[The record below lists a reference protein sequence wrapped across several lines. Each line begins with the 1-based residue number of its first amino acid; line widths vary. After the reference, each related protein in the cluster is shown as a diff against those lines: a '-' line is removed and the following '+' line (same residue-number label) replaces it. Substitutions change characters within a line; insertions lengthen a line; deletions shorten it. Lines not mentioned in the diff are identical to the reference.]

1 MIFVHYLVVRN
12 NRIKNPTI
20 KWHDRCIR
28 QAIEIKTRMQRL
40 KKGVVLKKIEEFGG
54 SFLRI
59 N

>member
-28 QAIEIKTRMQRL
+28 QAIEIKTSA
-40 KKGVVLKKIEEFGG
+40 KI
-54 SFLRI
+54 RI
-59 N
+59 V